1 MATISTDFLFYS
13 QVLAC
18 TEVYSF
24 TACYF
29 SFSCSGTIF
38 KVTFCICFEAVSC
51 CRSWDVQVGEVDN
64 CFSISY
70 CITIAIVVSQCN
82 FLSCCIVFVY
92 VFSTAYYTTFSFSAT
107 SFNCCRSDMKL
118 FADNSIGCRF
128 KVFNVYCCIW
138 SCSSCI
144 IKFS

>member
-13 QVLAC
+13 QVFAC
-18 TEVYSF
+18 AEVYSF
-24 TACYF
+24 AACYF
-29 SFSCSGTIF
+29 SFSR
-38 KVTFCICFEAVSC
+38 VTVNVTSCICFEAVSC
-51 CRSWDVQVGEVDN
+51 CRSWDVQVGEIDN

-70 CITIAIVVSQCN
+70 SFTVAIVVSQCN
-82 FLSCCIVFVY
+82 FFSSCIVFVY
-92 VFSTAYYTTFSFSAT
+92 VFSTVYYTAFSFSAT
-107 SFNCCRSDMKL
+107 SFNCCRSDVKL
-118 FADNSIGCRF
+118 FTDNSIGCRF